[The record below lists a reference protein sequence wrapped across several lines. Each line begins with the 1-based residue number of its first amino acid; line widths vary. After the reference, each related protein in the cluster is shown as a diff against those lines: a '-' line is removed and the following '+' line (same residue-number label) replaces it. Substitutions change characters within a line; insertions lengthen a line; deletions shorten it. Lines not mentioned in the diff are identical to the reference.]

1 MRSLGLCPYEFMAKV
16 TYRDIRESQGTLS
29 SRAVEVFDVQGLS
42 DSGEYHYAKVCL
54 LSWGTFNAT
63 VSVALLPYGSE
74 ICRHIATVHADTS
87 RGLLEAILSHLY
99 IELGPRVV
107 DNICRKELESISE
120 WVDSATASSE
130 SVKDTQRTLF

>member
-1 MRSLGLCPYEFMAKV
+1 MKSLGMCPYEFMTKV
-16 TYRDIRESQGTLS
+16 TYRDIRESQSDLS
-29 SRAVEVFDVQGLS
+29 SRVVEAFDSQVLS
-42 DSGEYHYAKVCL
+42 NDDGYHYAKVCL

-107 DNICRKELESISE
+107 DNICRKELGSISE
-120 WVDSATASSE
+120 WVDSATASSGSAE
-130 SVKDTQRTLF
+130 DTQGALF